1 MDQRPADSVSPASD
15 FDDSQYKREK
25 GCLICSQVFG
35 SSALTKHFWYPLL
48 SKVCHHAVCANCSK
62 GTVHDPK
69 TKRQVRACNNCY
81 KESFVKRE
89 DHKQLQIEEHT
100 KLLSD
105 LQAEAERERE
115 QNRLLALKLQ
125 EAQDTIRKLESA
137 TRGENLETMQELQLK
152 LEKKK
157 KKREA
162 LQAKL
167 DSNAAELRGTEG
179 RIETTQRTMADVAV
193 QMQEAWE
200 REKGELQAL
209 LEALEAKIKGKKD
222 RKGSLIKQVEEEKRL
237 QEELNALKSGLEAK
251 EADFEGKNQAY
262 LSEKAAL
269 STQIETL
276 EAQLESL
283 QLDLAQYQAKC
294 KEHETSVGGLDLLK
308 VTVASLISDSMSFQQ
323 KVTHKA
329 AKTNLKLEEN
339 ADLEDKVAELKWQL
353 ELKRQH
359 MQDLALACK
368 APSDSQD
375 DTQFSDAKEVIS
387 SEITNKKAI
396 LEGKMEEFNQVK
408 QRLEEI
414 EQTSADLNSK
424 LTALKAEQDQGNS
437 QITDLKAS
445 NAQLLSKIS
454 SQPIKALSDELQS
467 LQSDLSSQDTV
478 LASLQSRLS
487 DLEQAASRPAAQ
499 GKCCALF

>member
-1 MDQRPADSVSPASD
+1 M
-15 FDDSQYKREK
+15 
-25 GCLICSQVFG
+25 
-35 SSALTKHFWYPLL
+35 
-48 SKVCHHAVCANCSK
+48 
-62 GTVHDPK
+62 
-69 TKRQVRACNNCY
+69 
-81 KESFVKRE
+81 KRE

-125 EAQDTIRKLESA
+125 EAQDTIRKLETS

-209 LEALEAKIKGKKD
+209 LQALEAKIKGKKD
-222 RKGSLIKQVEEEKRL
+222 KKESLIKQVEEEKRL
-237 QEELNALKSGLEAK
+237 QEELSESKSGLEAK
-251 EADFEGKNQAY
+251 EADFEGRNQAY
-262 LSEKAAL
+262 LSEKAGL
-269 STQIETL
+269 SAQIETL
-276 EAQLESL
+276 EKQVESL

-294 KEHETSVGGLDLLK
+294 KEHESSVEGLDLLK
-308 VTVASLISDSMSFQQ
+308 VTVASLISESMSFQQ

-329 AKTNLKLEEN
+329 AKTNAKLEEN
-339 ADLEDKVAELKWQL
+339 ADLEGKVGELKWKL
-353 ELKRQH
+353 ELKRQN
-359 MQDLALACK
+359 MQDLALACTT
-368 APSDSQD
+368 PSEKQEE
-375 DTQFSDAKEVIS
+375 TQVLDPKEAILEEIS
-387 SEITNKKAI
+387 NKKAI
-396 LEGKMEEFNQVK
+396 LEGKTEEFDRVK

-414 EQTSADLNSK
+414 GGKSADLNSK
-424 LTALKAEQDQGNS
+424 LTALRAQQDQGNS

-445 NAQLLSKIS
+445 NAQLLAEIS
-454 SQPIKALSDELQS
+454 SQPIPALSAELQS
-467 LQSDLSSQDTV
+467 LQSALSSQDLT
-478 LASLQSRLS
+478 LASLQARLS
-487 DLEQAASRPAAQ
+487 ALEQAASRPVAQ